1 MFRTHYVIPNPFKVP
16 SRHNECIPSLLLQF
30 VFTEVHSFWLKD
42 SFQVTK
48 GPFPDTNL
56 KIKTNWKAKEQHNN
70 KKDLLNHLGRPSS
83 AGGMQTLGKA
93 AWPCTASQAA
103 SGCWGSAELSPVVW
117 ELRGPRCA
125 LRFAPNYCKHS
136 SCFEKKN
143 NQNALG
149 MKKGFGGSG

>member
-1 MFRTHYVIPNPFKVP
+1 MSFQTLSKSPVATMNASPHCFFSLYLQKFIL
-16 SRHNECIPSLLLQF
+16 SRL
-30 VFTEVHSFWLKD
+30 WLKD